1 MLGIIIGF
9 FSGIIS
15 GMGIGGGAIL
25 IPALIFFQGV
35 GQQMAQGINLTYF
48 LPTAIFALVVHI
60 KNKRVRVKTALILAA
75 FGLVGALVGAK
86 IATAMEG
93 DFLRRLFGGFLAFV
107 GFYEIWKGFR
117 IKSH

>member
-25 IPALIFFQGV
+25 IPALVFFQGV

-48 LPTAIFALVVHI
+48 LPTAVFALAVHI
-60 KNKRVRVKTALILAA
+60 RNKRVRIKTALCLAA
-75 FGLVGALVGAK
+75 FGVVGAFLGARL
-86 IATAMEG
+86 ATAMEG
-93 DFLRRLFGGFLAFV
+93 DFLRKLFGLFLAFV
-107 GFYEIWKGFR
+107 GFYEMWKGFHF
-117 IKSH
+117 KSH